1 MTKGYKS
8 SFVYFVETS
17 VELLT
22 RNMNPQTLKRDE
34 RVTYLTGP
42 ELRNMKVLL
51 AYFEQFYKALNKQFQ
66 QNIDEMISYYIKLVN
81 IASIILIFSLLLI
94 IKAVNY
100 RWQVMKSESI
110 QVQSILRL
118 ISFNLIKQ
126 DRCLREK
133 FLQIDCQ
140 FYQ

>member
-133 FLQIDCQ
+133 FQGIDCQ